1 MRSRHQSACIH
12 LLICAPYE
20 DYLTSLLSLL
30 FPLFKLSTSSRES
43 AYRRM
48 FRFQAEYRI
57 RWLSLALYLLLCS
70 FFWFRIFSYVSV
82 TKLVDFMLKCSVC
95 KIFGKQF
102 FNDIFKNI
110 FPEVVFLEWYLKR
123 LRSHCNSWAIRH
135 RKNTAQEALT
145 DSTEYTIQKVVLFI
159 LFCTDIWRP
168 YFYLVL
174 NDFLVFPRFKRF

>member
-30 FPLFKLSTSSRES
+30 FPLIKLSTSSRES

-48 FRFQAEYRI
+48 FRFQAGDRI

-70 FFWFRIFSYVSV
+70 FFDSVYLDYVSV

-95 KIFGKQF
+95 KFSDNSFLMIFLRNF
-102 FNDIFKNI
+102 
-110 FPEVVFLEWYLKR
+110 FPEVVFLEWYLNR

-135 RKNTAQEALT
+135 RKITAQEALT
-145 DSTEYTIQKVVLFI
+145 DSTEHTIQKVALFI

-168 YFYLVL
+168 F
-174 NDFLVFPRFKRF
+174 FKSRFKWFSCLSTF